1 MIIISSLFVLLTLL
15 SAYVSIDAANAND
28 SNLDRVCIDLRNYTP
43 FAANDNP
50 GVIDLG
56 NCNLCSPPSE
66 VHHIANDDFSAFV
79 SALLSRELDLSSVK
93 VSLADSSSN
102 FAGLQN
108 TLSTGIT
115 RLDEVNQIII
125 DGSNEEHFKVL
136 ELQCEATHV
145 EIRDAWKNKSL
156 EFHPD
161 KHPLVINNG
170 IAIDQLTDVSAA
182 INDAHRLL
190 TSAKLPNGE
199 KNDISTHRAYC
210 MMNRS
215 WNEVFSS
222 QKVALAHLKTNV
234 VESLKTLYR
243 LSTWTNIWTSVLAVV
258 SLLIYVI
265 SLLPLEDVKPY
276 VIKLLGEST
285 WELMGSV
292 QSYAFV
298 FFALLQSFSDE
309 YMKEQNIR
317 GMYDKQYPSSSGDES
332 GGGHTSSSGSGR
344 TALGF
349 SATDNGKYTLNCC

>member
-43 FAANDNP
+43 IVANDNP

-79 SALLSRELDLSSVK
+79 SALLSSELDDLSSVK

-136 ELQCEATHV
+136 GLQCEATQV

-170 IAIDQLTDVSAA
+170 ITIDQLTDASAA
-182 INDAHRLL
+182 INDANRLL

-222 QKVALAHLKTNV
+222 RKVALAHLKTNV
-234 VESLKTLYR
+234 VESFMTLYR
-243 LSTWTNIWTSVLAVV
+243 LCTWTSVLAVV
-258 SLLIYVI
+258 SLLIFVI

-276 VIKLLGEST
+276 VIKLLGESI
-285 WELMGSV
+285 WELMKSV
-292 QSYAFV
+292 QSYAFA
-298 FFALLQSFSDE
+298 FFALFHHFSDE
-309 YMKEQNIR
+309 YMNEQNIQ
-317 GMYDKQYPSSSGDES
+317 GMCDKQYPSSSGDKS
-332 GGGHTSSSGSGR
+332 GGSHTSSSGSGQA
-344 TALGF
+344 ALGF
-349 SATDNGKYTLNCC
+349 SATDSGTF